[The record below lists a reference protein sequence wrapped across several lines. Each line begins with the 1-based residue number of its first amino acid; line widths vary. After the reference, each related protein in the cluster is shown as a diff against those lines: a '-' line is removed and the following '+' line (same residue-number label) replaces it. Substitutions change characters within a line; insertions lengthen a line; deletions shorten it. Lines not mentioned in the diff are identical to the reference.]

1 MPRSALLIDIRRQ
14 AIKIKKMPRGAGLTD
29 IRRQARISS
38 PYHITASQ
46 KGHDERH
53 DSSIIAPR
61 VRLINIR
68 IQAREV
74 TNTSPAIPKD
84 GMLRAINHMILG
96 SRTLGKGRVPLCRY
110 GSINLVKSKE
120 VESLNFCQFPLF
132 IWDRD
137 EETLYWFHLRGGD
150 FKLALKNAF
159 TNAKTVS
166 DAKKGFKYM
175 AGSDRSVYL

>member
-84 GMLRAINHMILG
+84 AKSCFSKSCLMNNSLWSSKSMLRAINHMILG
-96 SRTLGKGRVPLCRY
+96 SRTLGKGR
-110 GSINLVKSKE
+110 G
-120 VESLNFCQFPLF
+120 
-132 IWDRD
+132 
-137 EETLYWFHLRGGD
+137 
-150 FKLALKNAF
+150 
-159 TNAKTVS
+159 
-166 DAKKGFKYM
+166 
-175 AGSDRSVYL
+175 